1 MATKRSE
8 PRSTRRLATRVRALC
23 AFTAAMAVRDA
34 RRARRALL
42 AAQRNGT
49 IRLAAEEA
57 ALMLMLYAGYPS
69 ALESLRVLNDV
80 WPGRASRSREGTTT
94 RWRTQGSALCKRV
107 YGSAYDKLIPM
118 VQRLHPDLAV
128 WMEEHGYGRVLSRPG
143 LTPRE
148 RELITIATLAALG
161 WERQLVSHL
170 LGARRVGAGAEE
182 VRNAFRTGLAVSDEV
197 GRAASRRAWDQVGLL
212 PTSRPAA

>member
-1 MATKRSE
+1 MARARSE
-8 PRSTRRLATRVRALC
+8 PRSTRRLAGRVRALC
-23 AFTAAMAVRDA
+23 AFAAAMAVRDA

-42 AAQRNGT
+42 AAQREGT
-49 IRLAAEEA
+49 VRLAAEET

-69 ALESLRVLNDV
+69 ALESLRVLTDA
-80 WPGRASRSREGTTT
+80 WPGRALRPRAAPPP
-94 RWRTQGSALCKRV
+94 RWRKQGTALCRRV
-107 YGSAYDKLIPM
+107 YGPAYAKLIPM

-128 WMEEHGYGRVLSRPG
+128 WMEEHGYGRVLSRTG
-143 LTPRE
+143 LAARE

-197 GRAASRRAWDQVGLL
+197 GRLAAQRAWDQVGLL
-212 PTSRPAA
+212 PSSGRGA